1 MQEVIFRHLFEIS
14 LQRHTFVPPRVIKD
28 FLMITTKLPMNQGC
42 SQGRRLQ
49 APRPPDLSEKA
60 SYLHKLATEYIFWHT
75 LWLALN
81 WLLQTTVLL
90 FQQLKRIERSKE
102 GEWSF
107 IAHSL
112 TFVCTAAPATRLPP
126 PPPFASALAPLPRPL
141 TKYFWAVVAFTN
153 DKNHAQNHKWWGLFR
168 ERWNDDL
175 TCFFTL
181 SHLDTK
187 AAT

>member
-28 FLMITTKLPMNQGC
+28 FLMIATKLPMNQGC

-49 APRPPDLSEKA
+49 APRPPDIWESELFAQIGNRIYLLTYTA
-60 SYLHKLATEYIFWHT
+60 STE
-75 LWLALN
+75 
-81 WLLQTTVLL
+81 LQTTVLL

-112 TFVCTAAPATRLPP
+112 TFVCTEAAAMRLPSP
-126 PPPFASALAPLPRPL
+126 PPAFASALAPLPRPL
-141 TKYFWAVVAFTN
+141 TKYFWAVAAFTN